1 MIKMTKTGEYNND
14 LTEHANGMALDFLVS
29 TLTGDNSRACK
40 LASSAISAGPDFI
53 LHFFSALYFHIN
65 SLASVVDHARPN
77 FAKLLHKL
85 CNELKVG
92 NGVNFWVTYAIR
104 KKLPDYKISKKAID
118 AGRKDD
124 PMSYWKGK
132 WR

>member
-1 MIKMTKTGEYNND
+1 VIKMTKTDEYNND
-14 LTEHANGMALDFLVS
+14 LTEHADGMALDFLVS
-29 TLTGDNSRACK
+29 TLTGDNDRARE
-40 LASSAISAGPDFI
+40 LAVRAISVGPGFI
-53 LHFFSALYFHIN
+53 MQFFSSLYFHIN
-65 SLASVVDHARPN
+65 SLASVVDHARPDLT
-77 FAKLLHKL
+77 KLLHKL

-92 NGVNFWVTYAIR
+92 NGVNFWVTYAIC